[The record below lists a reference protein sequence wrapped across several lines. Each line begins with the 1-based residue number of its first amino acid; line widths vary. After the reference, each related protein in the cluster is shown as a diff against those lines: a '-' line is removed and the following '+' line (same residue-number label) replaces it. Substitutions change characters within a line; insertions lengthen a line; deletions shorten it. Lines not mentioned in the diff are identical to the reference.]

1 MFSDVC
7 VFSLNA
13 CYFVPAA
20 SLRFAYMSNKSVV
33 GDLVEALL
41 AQGNDSGFR
50 TFLEQFLLAL
60 ERFLIATKA
69 ESYEDVTW
77 IAHFIFLLCFVSHV
91 FLSSD
96 MSVLLFLCRTCG
108 WRSPTGM
115 TSDALRRPPK
125 KQPMNLIDRKL
136 HLRHL
141 SCWNS
146 EDFSSNRTGMD
157 EDFSSNRTGMDG

>member
-77 IAHFIFLLCFVSHV
+77 IAHFIFLLCFVSHA
-91 FLSSD
+91 F
-96 MSVLLFLCRTCG
+96 CRQTCLYYFFCVG
-108 WRSPTGM
+108 HVVGGHP
-115 TSDALRRPPK
+115 L
-125 KQPMNLIDRKL
+125 
-136 HLRHL
+136 
-141 SCWNS
+141 
-146 EDFSSNRTGMD
+146 E
-157 EDFSSNRTGMDG
+157 

>member
-7 VFSLNA
+7 VFSLNV

-77 IAHFIFLLCFVSHV
+77 IAHVIFLLCFVSHV
-91 FLSSD
+91 F
-96 MSVLLFLCRTCG
+96 CRQTCLYYFFCVG
-108 WRSPTGM
+108 HVVGGHP
-115 TSDALRRPPK
+115 L
-125 KQPMNLIDRKL
+125 
-136 HLRHL
+136 
-141 SCWNS
+141 
-146 EDFSSNRTGMD
+146 E
-157 EDFSSNRTGMDG
+157 

>member
-1 MFSDVC
+1 MFSDLC
-7 VFSLNA
+7 VFTLNA

-20 SLRFAYMSNKSVV
+20 SLRFACMSNESVV

-41 AQGNDSGFR
+41 AQEKKGGGFR
-50 TFLEQFLLAL
+50 TFLEEFLLAL
-60 ERFLIATKA
+60 ERFLIATK
-69 ESYEDVTW
+69 SYQVVTW

-125 KQPMNLIDRKL
+125 KQPTNLI
-136 HLRHL
+136 
-141 SCWNS
+141 N
-146 EDFSSNRTGMD
+146 
-157 EDFSSNRTGMDG
+157 

>member
-69 ESYEDVTW
+69 ESYDDVTW

-91 FLSSD
+91 FFVVRHVCITFFVSD
-96 MSVLLFLCRTCG
+96 MWLEVTH
-108 WRSPTGM
+108 WNDIRSIAEAAQET
-115 TSDALRRPPK
+115 A
-125 KQPMNLIDRKL
+125 NEF
-136 HLRHL
+136 
-141 SCWNS
+141 N
-146 EDFSSNRTGMD
+146 
-157 EDFSSNRTGMDG
+157 